1 MTDAVFPHPTFPHRT
16 HESQAGTA
24 GVLRVPE
31 RLVHP
36 PSSISPEAREA
47 LGMRQP
53 PPNFP
58 DPKDIAAWRQLVAR
72 LDDAVA
78 SSLNALT
85 NSVQATVEDVR
96 IAGVLCFTARPTT
109 VRARGEDKV
118 CLDLH
123 GGGLYQG
130 GGALARALTG
140 LFADVR
146 RIRTIG
152 VDYRMPPDHPYPGG
166 LDDCVAVYR
175 ALLDH
180 TDPKNVIVSGA
191 SAGGNLATAM
201 ILRARD
207 EGLPQPS
214 GVLLTS
220 PEVDLT
226 ESGDTFSTLD
236 GIDVL
241 GSLLPVNRL
250 YAAGHDLTD
259 PLLSPLFGDFT
270 AGFPPTYLQ
279 SGTRDLYLSNT
290 VRMHRALRNAGVR
303 VECFVFE
310 ARPHLGFGG
319 RAPEDLETI
328 QEADR
333 FIESIL

>member
-1 MTDAVFPHPTFPHRT
+1 MSDAVSSHRAPD
-16 HESQAGTA
+16 SQEDPAGT
-24 GVLRVPE
+24 VRVAA
-31 RLVHP
+31 RSVRP
-36 PSSISPEAREA
+36 PTSISAEARESLA
-47 LGMRQP
+47 VRQP
-53 PPNFP
+53 PPDFP
-58 DPKDIAAWRQLVAR
+58 ELEDIEAWRRLVAA
-72 LDDAVA
+72 LDSAVA
-78 SSLNALT
+78 GSLDALT
-85 NSVQATVEDVR
+85 SSVRATIEDVR
-96 IAGVLCFTARPTT
+96 IAGVPCFAAQPVA
-109 VRARGEDKV
+109 VRERGEGTV

-140 LFADVR
+140 LYADVR
-146 RIRTIG
+146 RIKTIG
-152 VDYRMPPDHPYPGG
+152 VDYRMPPDHPYPAG

-175 ALLDH
+175 ALLDD
-180 TDPKNVIVSGA
+180 TPAERIVVSGA

-207 EGLPQPS
+207 EGLPLPA

-226 ESGDTFSTLD
+226 ESGDTFATLD

-241 GSLLPVNRL
+241 GSLMPVNRL
-250 YAAGHDLTD
+250 YAAGRDLRD
-259 PLLSPLFGDFT
+259 PLLSPLFGDFA

-319 RAPEDLETI
+319 RAAEDFETI
-328 QEADR
+328 QESDR
-333 FIESIL
+333 FLESIL

>member
-1 MTDAVFPHPTFPHRT
+1 MSDAPTPNPAD
-16 HESQAGTA
+16 EPQPDPAGT
-24 GVLRVPE
+24 VRVPE
-31 RLVHP
+31 RVVAP
-36 PSSISPEAREA
+36 PASISPAAQQA
-47 LGMRQP
+47 LGVRQP
-53 PPNFP
+53 PPDFP
-58 DPKDIAAWRQLVAR
+58 APDDIDAWRQLVAD
-72 LDDAVA
+72 LDAAVVG
-78 SSLNALT
+78 SLDALT
-85 NSVQATVEDVR
+85 SSVRASIEDTR
-96 IAGVLCFTARPTT
+96 IAGVPCFVADPGA
-109 VRARGEDKV
+109 VRERGEGKV

-140 LFADVR
+140 LYADVR

-152 VDYRMPPDHPYPGG
+152 VDYRMPPDHPYPAA

-175 ALLDH
+175 ALLDD
-180 TDPKNVIVSGA
+180 TAAEDIVVSGA

-207 EGLPQPS
+207 EGLPLPS

-226 ESGDTFSTLD
+226 ESGDTFTTLD

-241 GSLLPVNRL
+241 GSLMPVNRL
-250 YAAGHDLTD
+250 YAAGHDLSE
-259 PLLSPLFGDFT
+259 PLLSPLFGDFA

-290 VRMHRALRNAGVR
+290 VRMHRVLRNAGVR

-319 RAPEDLETI
+319 LAPEDFETI

-333 FIESIL
+333 FLESIL